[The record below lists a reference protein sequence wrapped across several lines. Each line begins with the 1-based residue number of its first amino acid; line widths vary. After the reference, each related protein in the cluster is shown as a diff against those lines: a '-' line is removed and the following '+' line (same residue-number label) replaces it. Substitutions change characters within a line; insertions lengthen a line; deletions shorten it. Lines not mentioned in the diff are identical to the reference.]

1 MGGCLLN
8 GLFLLL
14 DGTVLADYEGVDEGV
29 DEEKVY
35 AEIEHKD
42 NVNDCSLVHIF
53 IMIQ

>member
-1 MGGCLLN
+1 MN